1 MEKKACVLIIL
12 DGWGIGHK
20 DDANAIYRASTPTID
35 YIKKNYPSAT
45 LQSAGIAV
53 GLPWDEPGNSEVGHL
68 TLGSGR
74 IIYQHY
80 PRISLSI
87 RNGDFFKN
95 KELNEAFNH
104 SLNNSSNVHI
114 LGLLSSGNVHSS
126 YEHLQALIKLAA
138 TKKCSNV
145 FFHLFTDGKDRK
157 NLM

>member
-74 IIYQHY
+74 IIYQY
-80 PRISLSI
+80 VMGIFS
-87 RNGDFFKN
+87 K
-95 KELNEAFNH
+95 
-104 SLNNSSNVHI
+104 
-114 LGLLSSGNVHSS
+114 
-126 YEHLQALIKLAA
+126 
-138 TKKCSNV
+138 T
-145 FFHLFTDGKDRK
+145 K
-157 NLM
+157 NLMRLLTIA